1 MGAATVA
8 KLAEIDVDGQRVVVA
23 TLVPSASYGT
33 GGETVALGSLGLT
46 RVTAAVLASNT
57 GYVGAW
63 DNANSKVQVFRQS
76 AATSAL
82 TELNSTGD
90 ASGTTF
96 TGIFF
101 GI

>member
-8 KLAEIDVDGQRVVVA
+8 RLAELDVDGNRIVLA
-23 TLVPSASYGT
+23 TLVPSNSYASN
-33 GGETVALGSLGLT
+33 GETVDVSALGLQ
-46 RVTAAVLASNT
+46 RVTGAVLTSNT
-57 GYVGAW
+57 GFIAAW
-63 DNANSKVQVFRQS
+63 DGTNSKVKVFRQS

-90 ASGTTF
+90 ASATTF

-101 GI
+101 GV